1 MRIVAINGSTKNKGN
16 TRSALEIM
24 GDVFSQKGYDY
35 EIINLGAKP
44 ISGCLGCG
52 GCRKNQD
59 CKCVLTDAEVV
70 NEGIAAM
77 KDAGAIIIAS
87 PVHFSNMSGVMK
99 SFLDRAFMVSGAN
112 GGLFRYKVGASVVA
126 VRRTGGSA
134 TYSALNYFLSI
145 SEMIIATSSYWSVI
159 HGHQPDEVNQDA
171 EGVQTL
177 KQLAENVSWLVQMI
191 EATKDVVEKPERLEK
206 VWTNFVR

>member
-1 MRIVAINGSTKNKGN
+1 MRIVAINGSTKNNGN
-16 TRSALEIM
+16 TRAALGIM
-24 GDVFSQKGYDY
+24 GKVFLQKGYDF

-44 ISGCLGCG
+44 MSGCLGCG

-59 CKCVLTDAEVV
+59 CKCVLTDTEVV

-77 KDAGAIIIAS
+77 KDADAIVIAS

-99 SFLDRAFMVSGAN
+99 SFLDRAFVVSGAN
-112 GGLFRYKVGASVVA
+112 GGLFRHKVGASVVT

-145 SEMIIATSSYWSVI
+145 SEMVIATSNYWSVI
-159 HGHQPDEVNQDA
+159 HGHQADEVNQDP
-171 EGVQTL
+171 EGVETL
-177 KQLAENVSWLVQMI
+177 KQLAENVSWLAEMI
-191 EATKDVVEKPERLEK
+191 EATKGVIPKPELVEK

>member
-126 VRRTGGSA
+126 VRRTGGAA